1 MGIDKPNWRFVAHA
15 GLPKSIESYYQE
27 TGRAGRDGEPAEAM
41 MLWGADD
48 FARARM
54 RLGELPEARIASE
67 RARLNALGG
76 LVETVEC
83 RRALLLRHFGENPL
97 ERCGNC
103 DNCLEPSAQVDATVL
118 AQKLLT
124 EVYRP
129 GPSFDDGT
137 VRAARRGRS

>member
-103 DNCLEPSAQVDATVL
+103 DNRSEEHTSELQSLMRNSYAVFCL
-118 AQKLLT
+118 KKNNKK
-124 EVYRP
+124 
-129 GPSFDDGT
+129 
-137 VRAARRGRS
+137 

>member
-1 MGIDKPNWRFVAHA
+1 
-15 GLPKSIESYYQE
+15 
-27 TGRAGRDGEPAEAM
+27 M

-83 RRALLLRHFGENPL
+83 RRALLLRQFGENPQIGRAHVCTHVTNAHLVFSLLL
-97 ERCGNC
+97 E
-103 DNCLEPSAQVDATVL
+103 
-118 AQKLLT
+118 QKINISYKIPYISCYLYTSLHN
-124 EVYRP
+124 
-129 GPSFDDGT
+129 
-137 VRAARRGRS
+137 

>member
-1 MGIDKPNWRFVAHA
+1 
-15 GLPKSIESYYQE
+15 
-27 TGRAGRDGEPAEAM
+27 M

-48 FARARM
+48 CARARM

-76 LVETVEC
+76 LVETVGC

-103 DNCLEPSAQVDATVL
+103 DNCLEPTAQVDATVL
-118 AQKLLT
+118 AQKLLSA
-124 EVYRP
+124 VYRT
-129 GPSFDDGT
+129 GQSFGAGH
-137 VRAARRGRS
+137 VEEIGRASCRERVCQYV